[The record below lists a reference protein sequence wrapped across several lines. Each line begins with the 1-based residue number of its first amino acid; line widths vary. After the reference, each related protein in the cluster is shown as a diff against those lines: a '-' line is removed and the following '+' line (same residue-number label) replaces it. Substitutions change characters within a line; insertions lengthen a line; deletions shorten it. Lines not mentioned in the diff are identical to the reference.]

1 MTETAEHYHD
11 PSDKKYARQI
21 RNGAPDA
28 FAALMAF
35 DEAALRRPGM
45 AIPRKYVELMA
56 LAVALTT
63 QCVYC
68 IDAHTKAAAAEG
80 ATEAEISEA
89 IFIAVAL
96 RAGGGMAH
104 GFQAMKHYV
113 HAAEA
118 ASTAGAPA
126 ANESA
131 DAVAS

>member
-1 MTETAEHYHD
+1 MGENVEHYHD

-21 RNGAPDA
+21 RSGAPDA

-56 LAVALTT
+56 LAVAITT

-68 IDAHTKAAAAEG
+68 IEAHTKAAVSEG
-80 ATEAEISEA
+80 ASEAEISEA
-89 IFIAVAL
+89 LFVAVAL

-104 GFQAMKHYV
+104 GFQAMKHFV
-113 HAAEA
+113 HATEA
-118 ASTAGAPA
+118 CR
-126 ANESA
+126 E
-131 DAVAS
+131 